1 MFASG
6 LIFILL
12 FLLGSRLPYMHVW
25 RDRVARVNRRYSIQ
39 QKHNLHEISSKWM
52 TPNHMNLVSFREKF
66 DFFFGNK
73 KTRFHSASYRLSIN
87 EYKTAQDKT
96 RQLKLEFIFR
106 IESFFST
113 EMSMCLLLLLKD
125 IVLFFTRKKVC
136 LWFFFVAEIETT
148 SKRFCAKSE
157 GKRQKNRL
165 YIELFIKI
173 VTKTMSTLTSFESR
187 A

>member
-73 KTRFHSASYRLSIN
+73 KTRFQSASYRLSIN

-96 RQLKLEFIFR
+96 RLKLEFIFR
-106 IESFFST
+106 IESFFPT

-125 IVLFFTRKKVC
+125 IVLFFTRKKCVSD
-136 LWFFFVAEIETT
+136 FFLLLKSKQRRNVFVQNP
-148 SKRFCAKSE
+148 KGN
-157 GKRQKNRL
+157 GK
-165 YIELFIKI
+165 KI
-173 VTKTMSTLTSFESR
+173 VFI
-187 A
+187 

>member
-1 MFASG
+1 MKYHQNEWHQIIWIWFHFERN
-6 LIFILL
+6 LI
-12 FLLGSRLPYMHVW
+12 
-25 RDRVARVNRRYSIQ
+25 
-39 QKHNLHEISSKWM
+39 
-52 TPNHMNLVSFREKF
+52 
-66 DFFFGNK
+66 FFFGNK
-73 KTRFHSASYRLSIN
+73 KTRFQSASYRLSIN

-96 RQLKLEFIFR
+96 RLKLEFIFR
-106 IESFFST
+106 IESFFPT

-173 VTKTMSTLTSFESR
+173 VTKTMSTLTSFVIEGVVDAFLLYNLSFETNR
-187 A
+187 VR